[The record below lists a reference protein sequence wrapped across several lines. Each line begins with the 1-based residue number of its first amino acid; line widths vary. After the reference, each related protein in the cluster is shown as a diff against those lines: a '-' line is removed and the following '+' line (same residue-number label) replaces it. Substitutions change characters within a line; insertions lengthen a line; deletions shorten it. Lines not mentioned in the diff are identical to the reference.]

1 MQCNYI
7 RAARQAR
14 LAAQNRGDSVRYIY
28 IALYSPLQRKNNKL
42 GNSDKLCIGEN
53 DKKREEISKDNLV
66 NSFFLFRKKFTKWS
80 LKEVDFFCHQ
90 MFFFLWWGL
99 IFVFSFRPFL
109 SFD

>member
-53 DKKREEISKDNLV
+53 DKKKGENIKR
-66 NSFFLFRKKFTKWS
+66 
-80 LKEVDFFCHQ
+80 
-90 MFFFLWWGL
+90 
-99 IFVFSFRPFL
+99 
-109 SFD
+109 